1 MERAQGKSYFF
12 DKVATSGYICTME
25 ISAKEAKN
33 KFSELLSRAEAG
45 ETVVLTRH
53 GKVVANLVP
62 PPIKQGGIDFA
73 ALDAIKKEYGVTNL
87 VSYISPDF
95 DDPLPEDYLI
105 TATTDPQ

>member
-1 MERAQGKSYFF
+1 
-12 DKVATSGYICTME
+12 ME

-62 PPIKQGGIDFA
+62 PPAKQGGINFA
-73 ALDAIKKEYGVTNL
+73 ALDAIKKEMGVTTL
-87 VSYISPDF
+87 VSYIAPDF
-95 DDPLPEDYLI
+95 DDPFPEDYLI
-105 TATTDPQ
+105 TATSDPQ

>member
-1 MERAQGKSYFF
+1 M
-12 DKVATSGYICTME
+12 ATSGYIKAME

-53 GKVVANLVP
+53 GKVVANLVLP
-62 PPIKQGGIDFA
+62 PHKQGGINFA
-73 ALDAIKKEYGVTNL
+73 AGKAYLKELGLVHA
-87 VSYISPDF
+87 VSYIAPDF
-95 DDPLPEDYLI
+95 DDPLPEDFLI